1 MAQSVFDF
9 ILFLDENEAIMISPP
24 KDPLSINSNQE
35 IDNQINSNPPAEK
48 EIIKIS
54 YSPSKG

>member
-1 MAQSVFDF
+1 MHLSIILDF
-9 ILFLDENEAIMISPP
+9 ILLDENEAIMISPP
-24 KDPLSINSNQE
+24 KDPLSINSSKE
-35 IDNQINSNPPAEK
+35 SDNQINSDPPAEK